1 MTLYIQPPHYSNH
14 ISNTQFN
21 LLLLKTIMN
30 FLSSLAKSAGA
41 GDEPKK
47 AGEESG
53 STTELFASAKVLADA
68 AQSQFNKDS
77 DKIDNK
83 KVAEAAADVL
93 DAAQKYGKLDET
105 QGIGQYV
112 EKAETYLHQYGGD
125 KAPAAAPVAEEA
137 KAPAPAPES
146 APVVEGDKEE
156 EKKSGGA
163 DYLKMAGDFLGKK

>member
-1 MTLYIQPPHYSNH
+1 
-14 ISNTQFN
+14 
-21 LLLLKTIMN
+21 MN

-41 GDEPKK
+41 GDEKK
-47 AGEESG
+47 AGGEESG

-146 APVVEGDKEE
+146 APASEPAPAPVVEEDKEE